1 MKLEDPKKLNPKY
14 IEWLEKELIK
24 LKLTYQLKNKP

>member
-24 LKLTYQLKNKP
+24 LKTNIPTEK